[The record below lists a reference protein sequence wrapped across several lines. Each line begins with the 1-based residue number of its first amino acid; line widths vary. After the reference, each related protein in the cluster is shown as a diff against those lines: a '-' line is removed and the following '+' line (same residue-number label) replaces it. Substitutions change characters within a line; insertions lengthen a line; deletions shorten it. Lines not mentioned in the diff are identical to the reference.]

1 MFVVVSKIKSLM
13 KNKEMRVSKELC
25 AKLSDA
31 VEDMLTQAA
40 ARAKADKRKTVKVED
55 L

>member
-13 KNKEMRVSKELC
+13 KTQEVRVSKEVYG
-25 AKLSDA
+25 KLSET
-31 VEDMLTQAA
+31 VEAMLVQAA
-40 ARAKADKRKTVKVED
+40 ARAKADKRKTIKVED